1 MKSGSSV
8 QSSLQSLFGF
18 LGQDIFERKKKT
30 MLLAAG
36 QRRLV
41 AAGCVPTLVV
51 LAAFVTVVDPWFA
64 VIALQGRRFRA

>member
-1 MKSGSSV
+1 
-8 QSSLQSLFGF
+8 LQSLCGF
-18 LGQDIFERKKKT
+18 LVQDIFERQKKEII
-30 MLLAAG
+30 LLAAG

-41 AAGCVPTLVV
+41 AAGCVSTLVV